1 MPFLRFCD
9 GRKGVAADLPLCICA
24 QLVKRGRGAGA
35 ASVQL
40 AVMLP
45 LAYTCFCAYYSLFK
59 LGNFSFYKMVR
70 ASPSPGYGGILRFG
84 IALTNSTNLTDPSL

>member
-1 MPFLRFCD
+1 MWRC
-9 GRKGVAADLPLCICA
+9 CS
-24 QLVKRGRGAGA
+24 QLVQYSAGHGA
-35 ASVQL
+35 ASIQI

-70 ASPSPGYGGILRFG
+70 TSRSVHHYEGGLCPR
-84 IALTNSTNLTDPSL
+84 D